1 MNEGAFKQMV
11 VQFCEIDDKVKEHN
25 KQIKELKVVQK
36 DLTDSIMKY
45 MDDRS
50 LEVCKAGEYGVL
62 TLKTVTSK
70 APLNVETVR
79 ENLSKILSD
88 QDMMRKDPEDLATS
102 GAEYIVNTREVEEK
116 KALRRSMVKL
126 KKNGI

>member
-1 MNEGAFKQMV
+1 MNEGVFKQMV
-11 VQFCEIDDKVKEHN
+11 VQYCELDDKVKEHN

-36 DLTDSIMKY
+36 DMTESIMNY
-45 MDDRS
+45 MSERS

-62 TLKTVTSK
+62 TLKTVSSK

-79 ENLSKILSD
+79 ENLSKILGD

-102 GAEYIVNTREVEEK
+102 GAEYIVNNREVAEK
-116 KALRRSMVKL
+116 KSLRRSMVK
-126 KKNGI
+126 K

>member
-1 MNEGAFKQMV
+1 MNEGVFKQMV

-25 KQIKELKVVQK
+25 KHIKELKVAQK
-36 DLTDSIMKY
+36 DLTDSIMNY
-45 MDDRS
+45 MTDRA

-62 TLKTVTSK
+62 TLKTVSSK
-70 APLNVETVR
+70 APLNVDTVR

-88 QDMMRKDPEDLATS
+88 QDMMSKNHEDLAMS

-116 KALRRSMVKL
+116 KSLRRSMI
-126 KKNGI
+126 KKKEVN